1 MVSLFSFSNDEPE
14 KMNKMTQSA
23 SLNNT
28 KSTLFPLRTPGLA
41 MCLLT
46 AMGAFAWAQD
56 PAKDTNEKPL
66 SVLPEVQTAEWAVQ
80 WWMPRHEEKLKEKA
94 NLKNCQLVW
103 IGDSITHGWE
113 GEGKDLWNARY
124 AKFDALNLGFS
135 GDRTE
140 QVLWRLQHGAV
151 EGLNP
156 KLVVMMIGTNNAGH
170 RQERS
175 EETAAG
181 VEAIVRE
188 LRKRLPDSKILL
200 LGIFP
205 RGELPKDPMR
215 QLNDKTNTLI
225 SKLADGKKI
234 VYLDISPKFLD
245 KDGKLSVEIMPDLLH
260 PNKQGYGIWADSIDD
275 TLQSLLK

>member
-1 MVSLFSFSNDEPE
+1 
-14 KMNKMTQSA
+14 
-23 SLNNT
+23 
-28 KSTLFPLRTPGLA
+28 

-56 PAKDTNEKPL
+56 PAKDTKEKPL
-66 SVLPEVQTAEWAVQ
+66 SVRPEVQTAEWAVQ

-156 KLVVMMIGTNNAGH
+156 KLVVVMIGTNNAGH

-188 LRKRLPDSKILL
+188 LRERLPDSKILL

-245 KDGKLSVEIMPDLLH
+245 KDGKLPVEIMPDLLH
-260 PNKQGYGIWADSIDD
+260 PNKQGYGIWADSIDE

>member
-1 MVSLFSFSNDEPE
+1 
-14 KMNKMTQSA
+14 MTQSA

-28 KSTLFPLRTPGLA
+28 KSPLFLFRATGSRVSLAPTRQAHSMGWA
-41 MCLLT
+41 MCALM
-46 AMGAFAWAQD
+46 AIAAPARAQD
-56 PAKDTNEKPL
+56 AAKDAENKPQ
-66 SVLPEVQTAEWAVQ
+66 SVRPEVQNAEWAVQ

-113 GEGKDLWNARY
+113 GEGKELWNARF

-140 QVLWRLQHGAV
+140 HVLWRLQHGAV

-156 KLVVMMIGTNNAGH
+156 KLVVVMIGTNNAGH

-188 LRKRLPDSKILL
+188 LRERLPDSKILL

-205 RGELPKDPMR
+205 RGALPKDPMR
-215 QLNDKTNTLI
+215 QLNDKTNTMI
-225 SKLADGKKI
+225 SKLADGDKI
-234 VYLDISPKFLD
+234 VFLDISPKFLD
-245 KDGKLSVEIMPDLLH
+245 KDGKLPAEIMPDLLH
-260 PNKQGYGIWADSIDD
+260 PNKQGYGIWADAIDE

>member
-1 MVSLFSFSNDEPE
+1 MCVLGA
-14 KMNKMTQSA
+14 MA
-23 SLNNT
+23 SY
-28 KSTLFPLRTPGLA
+28 A
-41 MCLLT
+41 C
-46 AMGAFAWAQD
+46 AQD
-56 PAKDTNEKPL
+56 PGKDVQVKSL
-66 SVLPEVQTAEWAVQ
+66 SVRPEVQTAEWAVQ

-113 GEGKDLWNARY
+113 GEGKELWDARY

-151 EGLNP
+151 EGLHP
-156 KLVVMMIGTNNAGH
+156 KLVVLMIGTNNAGH
-170 RQERS
+170 RQEPS
-175 EETAAG
+175 EETASG

-188 LRKRLPDSKILL
+188 LRERLPDSKILL

-205 RGELPKDPMR
+205 RGESPNDPMR
-215 QLNDKTNTLI
+215 QLNDKTNRLI
-225 SKLADGKKI
+225 SKLADGEKI
-234 VYLDISPKFLD
+234 VYLDISRKFLD
-245 KDGKLSVEIMPDLLH
+245 EDGKLPAEIMPDLLH
-260 PNKQGYGIWADSIDD
+260 PNKRGYGIWADAIDE